1 VRYIIVSDIHSNL
14 EALQAVF
21 KDIGKVSPS
30 DKIVCLGDVVGY
42 GPNPN
47 ECVEFIAERTSFT
60 IMGNHDHA
68 LLGLTDLEYFNPYA
82 AYALLWTQDVL
93 SDQNR
98 KILETY
104 QISVRENHI
113 LFVHATPKDPL
124 NWDYISTPADAI
136 YHLKDMTEP
145 ISFIG
150 HSHIPVYY
158 ALDGK
163 NRLIEERKDAFT
175 LQIRNGFRYI
185 INVGS
190 VGQPRD
196 RNPSAA
202 YAIYDL
208 DKKRVEVRRVPY
220 DIQTTQQKMR
230 KVNLPV
236 FLIER
241 LSRGI

>member
-1 VRYIIVSDIHSNL
+1 MRYIIISDIHSNL

-42 GPNPN
+42 GPDPN
-47 ECVEFIAERTSFT
+47 ACVELVAERASFT

-68 LLGLTDLEYFNPYA
+68 LLGLTDIEYFNPYA
-82 AYALLWTQDVL
+82 AYAILWTQDVL

-104 QISVRENHI
+104 QISVRENQI

-136 YHLKDMTEP
+136 YHLENMTEQ

-163 NRLIEERKDAFT
+163 NRLTVKRKDAFT
-175 LQIRNGFRYI
+175 LQIQDDLRYI

-202 YAIYDL
+202 YAIYDM
-208 DKKRVEVRRVPY
+208 DEKKVEVRRVPY

-230 KVNLPV
+230 RANLPM